1 MVSLIRYLVP
11 SGKEDGTARE
21 LREDDEDD
29 DPVHV
34 FGQVVNAVIR
44 NGCVEAWVMRS
55 SPLDRLH
62 QKKSSRQMQRA
73 KAAGWPTEELLK
85 VGCIY
90 QALAMRLDAANSK
103 VTESGPEERHSPQ
116 AGDLGFPDTP
126 NKTPHEPRSDVL
138 KWLEREELMN
148 ELMNDEDWAQTPG
161 KTPGSSP
168 RGERPPRKT
177 DFLSP
182 PGSERVSLAQ
192 APGTRSTGSATDTL
206 TTAPAPPLR
215 LGDALEQLQ
224 LQMAMTATKAVG
236 PYAAAPDADERVAAA
251 PADEVRLPERFEELQ
266 LFSSTAD
273 ASLLSAPEDASLLSA
288 PEDAGLY
295 SKLESGGAFN
305 IAEKVLPLANDL
317 KRLSTARYFFSLRA
331 RIVPH
336 VTL

>member
-1 MVSLIRYLVP
+1 MEDYVARLVAHIRSQP
-11 SGKEDGTARE
+11 
-21 LREDDEDD
+21 
-29 DPVHV
+29 
-34 FGQVVNAVIR
+34 
-44 NGCVEAWVMRS
+44 
-55 SPLDRLH
+55 
-62 QKKSSRQMQRA
+62 QRI
-73 KAAGWPTEELLK
+73 
-85 VGCIY
+85 C
-90 QALAMRLDAANSK
+90 RLDS
-103 VTESGPEERHSPQ
+103 
-116 AGDLGFPDTP
+116 LGSCVPKPPGVVGKLRSIVKGRQEFILHDP
-126 NKTPHEPRSDVL
+126 NQGE
-138 KWLEREELMN
+138 
-148 ELMNDEDWAQTPG
+148 A
-161 KTPGSSP
+161 PGS
-168 RGERPPRKT
+168 G
-177 DFLSP
+177 
-182 PGSERVSLAQ
+182 RVSLAQ

-236 PYAAAPDADERVAAA
+236 PYAAAPVADERVAAA